1 MGTRP
6 ELRLPPPEGAEVAS
20 SGLDVN
26 QILQQVEKLPTAARL
41 GILGGVVI
49 LVITIYWLAIYSGER
64 EVLMAKRVQ
73 LTQLQSQIAEAR
85 AVASNLKSFQE
96 QREILRKELQD
107 ALQRLPNDTELP
119 GLLTDISSLGK
130 KSGLEIRSFN
140 PGNQISRGFYA
151 EVPIQLEFY
160 GSYHE
165 LGVFFDRLS
174 RLSRIVN
181 ITQLDMSLSNDS
193 GPKPMLQIKGV
204 ATTFQFVSDDS
215 GAGE

>member
-1 MGTRP
+1 M
-6 ELRLPPPEGAEVAS
+6 
-20 SGLDVN
+20 
-26 QILQQVEKLPTAARL
+26 ARL
-41 GILGGVVI
+41 GILAGVSL
-49 LVITIYWLAIYSGER
+49 LVVAIYWAAMYSGER
-64 EVLMAKRVQ
+64 QELQAKRGQ
-73 LTQLQSQIAEAR
+73 LTQLQSEIAESR

-96 QREILRKELQD
+96 QREILRRELNG

-140 PGNQISRGFYA
+140 PGDKVSRGFYA
-151 EVPIQLEFY
+151 EVPISLEFY

-181 ITQLDMSLSNDS
+181 ITQLDMSLASDD
-193 GPKPMLQIKGV
+193 GDKPMLKIKGV
-204 ATTFQFVSDDS
+204 ATTFQFVNSSDS
-215 GAGE
+215 TAGE

>member
-1 MGTRP
+1 M
-6 ELRLPPPEGAEVAS
+6 AS
-20 SGLDVN
+20 QLDAN
-26 QILQQVEKLPTAARL
+26 QILQQIERLPFGARL
-41 GILGGVVI
+41 GLLAGVFV
-49 LVITIYWLAIYSGER
+49 LVIGMYWMGIYDGQRQTLEAQR
-64 EVLMAKRVQ
+64 TQ
-73 LTQLQSQIAEAR
+73 LTKLQSEIAESR
-85 AVASNLKSFQE
+85 AVASNLNSFRE
-96 QREILRKELQD
+96 QREILRKEFEG

-119 GLLTDISSLGK
+119 GLLTDISGLGK

-140 PGNQISRGFYA
+140 PGEKVSRGFYA

-181 ITQLDMSLSNDS
+181 ITQLEMSLANDS
-193 GPKPMLQIKGV
+193 GEKPMLQIKGV
-204 ATTFQFVSDDS
+204 ATTFQFVNDNS